1 MYVENA
7 PTIIYSIYNAILLIT
22 VHNMQFTISSDIY
35 LILVYYVTQLCTCTH
50 DNADSRRRM
59 SYIMYDAPEA
69 FPKVNWPP
77 TRLRLDYCF
86 LCYEHIITKEKKTK
100 TFTDGL
106 LKNNV

>member
-7 PTIIYSIYNAILLIT
+7 LTIIFSIRLNAILLTT

-35 LILVYYVTQLCTCTH
+35 LILVYYVTQFCTCTH
-50 DNADSRRRM
+50 ENADRRRRM

-77 TRLRLDYCF
+77 TRLRLDYC
-86 LCYEHIITKEKKTK
+86 
-100 TFTDGL
+100 L
-106 LKNNV
+106 L